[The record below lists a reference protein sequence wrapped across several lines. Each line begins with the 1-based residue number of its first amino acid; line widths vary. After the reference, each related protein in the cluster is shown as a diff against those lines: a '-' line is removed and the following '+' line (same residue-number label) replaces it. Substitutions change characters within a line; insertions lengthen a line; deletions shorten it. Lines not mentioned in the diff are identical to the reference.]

1 MILIVIGTRP
11 EIIKMSPIIREC
23 NLRGLDYSIVHT
35 GQHYSYAMDRIFF
48 EQLDLS
54 LPEYNLDVGSG
65 THGAQTAAILAGIEN
80 ILLKHPPQIVLVQG
94 DTNTVC
100 AGALAAVKL
109 HIPVGHVEAGL
120 RSFDRSMP
128 EEINRIVADHVSD
141 QLYAPTTV
149 SLQNLLLE
157 GINAE
162 KITVTGNTVVD
173 AIQQN
178 IRIAQQKVDP
188 LKELGLER
196 QGYFLVTAH
205 RVENVDDPLRLAE
218 ILTGLKQIS
227 EHFGL
232 PVVFPMH
239 PRTQKMVREFS
250 LSTEGIRVI
259 NPVGYLQ
266 FLILESMAAV
276 LLTDSG
282 GVQEESCVLSV
293 PCVTLRENTE
303 RPETNTVGSNILAGT
318 NPEKMLAATDL
329 MIDIP
334 RTWNNP
340 FGDGD
345 AAHRVI
351 DVCKRMGTL

>member
-23 NLRGLDYSIVHT
+23 SNQGLEFSVLHT

-48 EQLDLS
+48 KQLNLS
-54 LPEYNLDVGSG
+54 SPDYNLDVGSG
-65 THGAQTAAILAGIEN
+65 TQGTQTAAILVGIEN
-80 ILLKHPPQIVLVQG
+80 VLLKHPPGIVLVQG
-94 DTNTVC
+94 DTNTVL
-100 AGALAAVKL
+100 AGALAAAKL

-120 RSFDRSMP
+120 RCFDRSMP

-141 QLYAPTTV
+141 QLYAPTEN
-149 SLQNLLLE
+149 SRQNLLHE

-162 KITVTGNTVVD
+162 KITLTGNTVVD
-173 AIQQN
+173 AVQQN
-178 IRIAQQKVDP
+178 IRIAHQKVHP
-188 LKELGLER
+188 LEELGLEPR
-196 QGYFLVTAH
+196 NYFLVTAH
-205 RVENVDDPLRLAE
+205 RTENVDDPLRLAE
-218 ILTGLKQIS
+218 ILTGLKKTS

-250 LSTEGIRVI
+250 LSTEGIQVI
-259 NPVGYLQ
+259 DPVGYLE
-266 FLILESMAAV
+266 FLMLESMASL

-282 GVQEESCVLSV
+282 GVQEESCILKV

-303 RPETNTVGSNILAGT
+303 RPETIDVGSNVLVGT
-318 NPEKMLAATDL
+318 NPDKILAATIK

-340 FGDGD
+340 FGNGD
-345 AAHRVI
+345 AAHRII
-351 DVCKRMGTL
+351 DVCRKMGTL

>member
-23 NLRGLDYSIVHT
+23 NYQGLEYSIVHT

-48 EQLDLS
+48 DQLSLS
-54 LPEYNLDVGSG
+54 LPEFNLDIGSG
-65 THGAQTAAILAGIEN
+65 THGSQTAAILTGIEN
-80 ILLKHPPQIVLVQG
+80 ILLKNPPGIVLVQG

-100 AGALAAVKL
+100 AGALAAAKL
-109 HIPVGHVEAGL
+109 QIPVGHIEAGL
-120 RSFDRSMP
+120 RSFDRTMP

-141 QLYAPTTV
+141 QLFAPTEI
-149 SLQNLLLE
+149 SRENLLDE

-173 AIQQN
+173 AVQQN
-178 IRIAQQKVDP
+178 VRIANHKVHP
-188 LKELGLER
+188 LEDMNLEP

-205 RVENVDDPLRLAE
+205 RVENVDDPFRLNE
-218 ILTGLKQIS
+218 ILAGLKKIS
-227 EHFGL
+227 QHFGL
-232 PVVFPMH
+232 PVIFPMH
-239 PRTQKMVREFS
+239 PRTQKMVHEFS

-259 NPVGYLQ
+259 DPIGYLE
-266 FLILESMAAV
+266 FLILESLSA
-276 LLTDSG
+276 LILTDSG
-282 GVQEESCVLSV
+282 GVQEESCILEV

-303 RPETNTVGSNILAGT
+303 RPETILAGANILAGT
-318 NPEKMLAATDL
+318 NPKKVLLATDR

-334 RTWNNP
+334 RTWKNP

-345 AAHRVI
+345 AARRII
-351 DVCKRMGTL
+351 DVCKKKGTL